1 MHLFFFFFH
10 FHICSFSFSRTLFLL
25 SCITQ
30 IYYYDT
36 RTYRTNIERRAKLKL
51 RLFSSR
57 SWSLRSTMSACS
69 PRLLFTFSQHN
80 IHIHLLRSSR
90 ARWIGNGKKI
100 YNLLLINFEW
110 RATFRRRSSAR
121 SSNFFEAEVPSIQEN
136 LGSFFFF
143 LWINNIL
150 LTMDIL
156 HNCTIA
162 PTHHCTWHGSVATDS
177 LSLTTLYIPRSLFN
191 INTVNKII

>member
-1 MHLFFFFFH
+1 MERKEKKKKSECLVCNLTTRLPMHLFFFFFH

-136 LGSFFFF
+136 LGSSFFFF
-143 LWINNIL
+143 MN
-150 LTMDIL
+150 
-156 HNCTIA
+156 
-162 PTHHCTWHGSVATDS
+162 
-177 LSLTTLYIPRSLFN
+177 
-191 INTVNKII
+191 

>member
-110 RATFRRRSSAR
+110 KATFDRARDRRIFPKRRFHRFKKTSA
-121 SSNFFEAEVPSIQEN
+121 P
-136 LGSFFFF
+136 LFFFYE
-143 LWINNIL
+143 LIIYYWPWIYAQL
-150 LTMDIL
+150 
-156 HNCTIA
+156 
-162 PTHHCTWHGSVATDS
+162 HHCTNAPLHLARICCNRF
-177 LSLTTLYIPRSLFN
+177 YIFDHFIYST
-191 INTVNKII
+191 IAI